1 MTVADRFGAN
11 LLSARRKARQTQE
24 VLANRAALHRTEI
37 GLLENGKRMPQL
49 DTVMKL
55 AGALEA
61 DPAVLLKGIVWMP
74 VENPAGC
81 FPGSHWL
88 P

>member
-11 LLSARRKARQTQE
+11 LLSARRKARQSQQ
-24 VLANRAALHRTEI
+24 VLADRATLHRTEI
-37 GLLENGKRMPQL
+37 GLLENGKRMPRV

-61 DPAVLLKGIVWMP
+61 DPRDLLRGIDWMP

-81 FPGSHWL
+81 FHGSHWV

>member
-1 MTVADRFGAN
+1 MTVKERFGAN

-24 VLANRAALHRTEI
+24 ALADRATLHRTEI
-37 GLLENGKRMPQL
+37 GLLENGRRMPQI

-81 FPGSHWL
+81 FLGSHWV